1 MYSMRPLWGN
11 NTEQGTSTK
20 ANNWKTESE
29 ICQHQSCHRLDY
41 IWLEAAEDRNML
53 VAQSWLTLCE
63 PARLLCPWNSPG
75 KNTGVGGHSL
85 LQGILP
91 TQGSNPGL
99 LHCMQILHHL
109 SHQAIRDL
117 LNISSLN
124 FIYLWATPWGR
135 QDLSSLTRGWNLCP
149 QVLTTGL
156 SGNSH
161 NTHFFWQNWIT
172 S

>member
-11 NTEQGTSTK
+11 STEQGTSTK
-20 ANNWKTESE
+20 ANNLEDWVRNMPAS
-29 ICQHQSCHRLDY
+29 IMPLLRLY
-41 IWLEAAEDRNML
+41 LLEAAEDRNML

-63 PARLLCPWNSPG
+63 PARLLCPWHSPG

-91 TQGSNPGL
+91 TQGANPGL
-99 LHCMQILHHL
+99 LHCRQILHHL

-135 QDLSSLTRGWNLCP
+135 QDLSSLIRGWNLCP
-149 QVLTTGL
+149 KVLTTGP

-161 NTHFFWQNWIT
+161 NTHFFWQN
-172 S
+172 